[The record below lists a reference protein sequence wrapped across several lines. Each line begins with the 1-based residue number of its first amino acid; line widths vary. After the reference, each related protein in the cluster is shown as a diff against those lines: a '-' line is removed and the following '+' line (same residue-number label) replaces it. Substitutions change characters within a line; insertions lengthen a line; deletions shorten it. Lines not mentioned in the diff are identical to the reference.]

1 LAIGGL
7 DPSGGAGLPADARAM
22 MAFGAHCCGITTAVI
37 AQNTRGVAIIEPV
50 SLAILEAQLE
60 VLLSD
65 VTPRAVKIGMLPGV
79 EAVEV
84 VEKWIRTLD
93 GIPLIVDTV
102 FAPTQGHR
110 FCDAETIRAIT
121 ERLLPLADVVTPNIP
136 EAVQLSGSSITDR
149 ESLAAAARYI
159 QHTLRRAPCTLERRP
174 LAGSRQRVKIPM
186 RQLIRFSMGKQFVDL
201 RAPRVIGYEVR
212 GTGCLLA
219 SAIAAQR
226 SHGVAIE
233 DAARN
238 AKAWLTGQI
247 QNAKVIGQGR
257 RVASYRET

>member
-1 LAIGGL
+1 LKGGHW
-7 DPSGGAGLPADARAM
+7 PEVATGRNAGDDS
-22 MAFGAHCCGITTAVI
+22 
-37 AQNTRGVAIIEPV
+37 N
-50 SLAILEAQLE
+50 
-60 VLLSD
+60 
-65 VTPRAVKIGMLPGV
+65 
-79 EAVEV
+79 EAVDTLFDGQKF
-84 VEKWIRTLD
+84 VE
-93 GIPLIVDTV
+93 
-102 FAPTQGHR
+102 
-110 FCDAETIRAIT
+110 
-121 ERLLPLADVVTPNIP
+121 
-136 EAVQLSGSSITDR
+136 
-149 ESLAAAARYI
+149 
-159 QHTLRRAPCTLERRP
+159 
-174 LAGSRQRVKIPM
+174 
-186 RQLIRFSMGKQFVDL
+186 L